1 MSQKK
6 KDILNIETKIL
17 ALLKSKPAKTMNES
31 QIASFLN
38 IKDSKTRSSIIN
50 TLSKLNNQNKINKL
64 KNGCFIYISPKIER
78 KEAELIIIPSGKG
91 VVKIDGYDDE
101 IFISKKHL
109 NKALHGDIV
118 EVSIIKKENKEEA
131 RVELIKKRN
140 NKEYVGVFDRQK
152 DFGFVLCRNGRMY
165 TDLFIERNEMKEFK
179 NGEKVVAVFK
189 NWEDKRDS
197 PSGTIIKSLGKPG
210 ESETEI
216 HAILHDYGLP
226 YEFPKE
232 IEKAADQIKVS
243 IDSKEIKKRK
253 DFRSTLTFTIDPISA
268 KDFDDALSFKILNN
282 GLYEVGIHIA
292 DVSHYVQPNTL
303 LDKEAYDRATSVYLV
318 DRVVPMLPEV
328 LSNGLCSLRPQ
339 EDKLTF
345 SAVFNINE
353 EGEVTNEWYG
363 KTIINSDLRF
373 SYEEVQYMIEN
384 NISSVDK
391 KTSLSGKEYTVNPS
405 VFNAIT
411 TLNKQAK
418 KLRLK
423 RINNGAI
430 SFDRVE
436 VNFRLDSKNKPE
448 SVFFK
453 TSKDANKLIEEFMLL
468 ANKRVAGYIG
478 KKQPKKTFI
487 YRVHDD
493 PDEQKLFNLKQTIS
507 PFGYTFNPTGKKIS
521 TEINNLLK
529 SSQGKKEQNL
539 IDTLT
544 LRCMSKAE
552 YTTENIGHYGL
563 AFSHYSH
570 FTSPIRRYPDVMVHR
585 LLQKYLDGEPSVS
598 QQIIEETCI
607 HSSQREQLA
616 TKAERDS
623 IKYMQMVF
631 MEDKVGQHFSGV
643 ISGVTERGMYIE
655 LVENKCEGMIRVID
669 IKGDYF
675 RFDPQQHSLIGERSK
690 KAYRLG
696 DTIKIKVKKVNVLRR
711 FLDFIPVN

>member
-17 ALLKSKPAKTMNES
+17 ALLKSKPSKTMNES

-118 EVSIIKKENKEEA
+118 ELSIIKKENKEEA

-152 DFGFVLCRNGRMY
+152 DFGFVLCKNRRMY

>member
-101 IFISKKHL
+101 IFISKKYL

>member
-6 KDILNIETKIL
+6 KDILNLETKIL
-17 ALLKSKPAKTMNES
+17 TLLKSKSAKTMTES
-31 QIASFLN
+31 QIVSFLN

-78 KEAELIIIPSGKG
+78 KEAELIIIPTGKG

-292 DVSHYVQPNTL
+292 DVSHYVHPNTL

-345 SAVFNINE
+345 SAVFNLNE

-468 ANKRVAGYIG
+468 ANKRVAGYIA

-675 RFDPQQHSLIGERSK
+675 RFEPQQHSLIGERSK

>member
-6 KDILNIETKIL
+6 KEILSIERKIL
-17 ALLKSKPAKTMNES
+17 TLLKSKPTATMNEN
-31 QIASFLN
+31 QVASSLN
-38 IKDSKTRSSIIN
+38 IKDSKGKSYIIQ
-50 TLSKLNNQNKINKL
+50 TLSKLSNQNKINELQNGHYKHISQKIKL
-64 KNGCFIYISPKIER
+64 

-91 VVKIDGYDDE
+91 VVKIDGYEDE
-101 IFISKKHL
+101 IIIPKKYL

-118 EVSIIKKENKEEA
+118 DVSIIKKENKEEA
-131 RVELIKKRN
+131 HVEFIKKRN

-165 TDLFIERNEMKEFK
+165 TDLFIERNEIKNFK

-189 NWEDKRDS
+189 NWEDNRDS

-232 IEKAADQIKVS
+232 IEQAADQIKS
-243 IDSKEIKKRK
+243 KIDSKEIQKRK
-253 DFRSTLTFTIDPISA
+253 DFRSTLTFTIDPITA
-268 KDFDDALSFKILNN
+268 KDFDDALSFKVLNN

-328 LSNGLCSLRPQ
+328 LSNGLCSLRPK

-353 EGEVTNEWYG
+353 EGEIIKEWYG
-363 KTIINSDLRF
+363 RTVINSDLRF

-384 NISSVDK
+384 NIPNVDK
-391 KTSLSGKEYTVNPS
+391 KTSLSGKSYTVEPS

-418 KLRLK
+418 KLRSK

-436 VNFRLDSKNKPE
+436 VNFRLDTKNKPE

-493 PDEQKLFNLKQTIS
+493 PDEQKLFNLKETIS
-507 PFGYTFNPTGKKIS
+507 PFGYSFNPTGKKIS

-529 SSQGKKEQNL
+529 SSHGKKEQNL

-552 YTTENIGHYGL
+552 YTTKNIGHYGL
-563 AFSHYSH
+563 AFSYYSH

-585 LLQKYLDGEPSVS
+585 LLQKYLDGEASVS
-598 QQIIEETCI
+598 QQTIEDVCI

-631 MEDKVGQHFSGV
+631 MEDKVGQHFNGV

-655 LVENKCEGMIRVID
+655 IIENKCEGMIRVID

-675 RFDPQQHSLIGERSK
+675 RYDSQQHSLIGERSK
-690 KAYRLG
+690 KTYQLG
-696 DTIKIKVKKVNVLRR
+696 DTIKIKVKKVNILRR

>member
-78 KEAELIIIPSGKG
+78 KEAELIIIPTGKG

-292 DVSHYVQPNTL
+292 DVSHYVHPNTL

-345 SAVFNINE
+345 SAVFNLNE

-478 KKQPKKTFI
+478 KKQPKTTFI

>member
-17 ALLKSKPAKTMNES
+17 ALLKSKSAKTMTES
-31 QIASFLN
+31 QIVSFLN

-118 EVSIIKKENKEEA
+118 ELSIIKKENKEEA

-292 DVSHYVQPNTL
+292 DVSHYVHPNTL

-345 SAVFNINE
+345 SAVFNLNE

>member
-1 MSQKK
+1 
-6 KDILNIETKIL
+6 
-17 ALLKSKPAKTMNES
+17 
-31 QIASFLN
+31 
-38 IKDSKTRSSIIN
+38 
-50 TLSKLNNQNKINKL
+50 
-64 KNGCFIYISPKIER
+64 
-78 KEAELIIIPSGKG
+78 
-91 VVKIDGYDDE
+91 
-101 IFISKKHL
+101 
-109 NKALHGDIV
+109 
-118 EVSIIKKENKEEA
+118 
-131 RVELIKKRN
+131 
-140 NKEYVGVFDRQK
+140 
-152 DFGFVLCRNGRMY
+152 
-165 TDLFIERNEMKEFK
+165 
-179 NGEKVVAVFK
+179 
-189 NWEDKRDS
+189 
-197 PSGTIIKSLGKPG
+197 
-210 ESETEI
+210 
-216 HAILHDYGLP
+216 
-226 YEFPKE
+226 
-232 IEKAADQIKVS
+232 
-243 IDSKEIKKRK
+243 
-253 DFRSTLTFTIDPISA
+253 
-268 KDFDDALSFKILNN
+268 LSFKILNN

-292 DVSHYVQPNTL
+292 DVSHYVHPNTL

-345 SAVFNINE
+345 SAVFNLNE

>member
-78 KEAELIIIPSGKG
+78 KEAELIIIPTGKG

-131 RVELIKKRN
+131 RVEHIKKRN

-292 DVSHYVQPNTL
+292 DVSHYVHPNTL

-345 SAVFNINE
+345 SAVFNLNE

-478 KKQPKKTFI
+478 KKQPKTTFI

>member
-64 KNGCFIYISPKIER
+64 KNGCFIYISSKIER

-91 VVKIDGYDDE
+91 FVKIDGYDDE

-118 EVSIIKKENKEEA
+118 ELSIIKKENKEEA

-468 ANKRVAGYIG
+468 ANKRVAGYIA

>member
-345 SAVFNINE
+345 SAVFNLNE

>member
-78 KEAELIIIPSGKG
+78 KEAELIIIPTGKG

-101 IFISKKHL
+101 IFISKKYL

-292 DVSHYVQPNTL
+292 DVSHYVHPNTL

-345 SAVFNINE
+345 SAVFNLNE

-478 KKQPKKTFI
+478 KKQPKTTFI

>member
-101 IFISKKHL
+101 IFISKKYL

-152 DFGFVLCRNGRMY
+152 DFGFVLCKNRRMY

-468 ANKRVAGYIG
+468 ANKRVAGYIA

>member
-118 EVSIIKKENKEEA
+118 ELSIIKKENKEEA